1 MLSTLSTRHSFVIMS
16 YTGLMALIAGDDVA
30 KTMFNIIFVS
40 STLSLFVYLI
50 KFPMNN
56 SFSYEGEQL
65 VHG

>member
-30 KTMFNIIFVS
+30 ETMFDIIFV

-56 SFSYEGEQL
+56 SYSYEGEQL

>member
-1 MLSTLSTRHSFVIMS
+1 MS

-30 KTMFNIIFVS
+30 KTMFDIIFV

-56 SFSYEGEQL
+56 SYSYEGEQL

>member
-1 MLSTLSTRHSFVIMS
+1 
-16 YTGLMALIAGDDVA
+16 MALIAGDDVA

-40 STLSLFVYLI
+40 FTLSLFVYLI

-56 SFSYEGEQL
+56 SYSYEGEQL

>member
-56 SFSYEGEQL
+56 SYSYEGEQL

>member
-1 MLSTLSTRHSFVIMS
+1 MS

-30 KTMFNIIFVS
+30 ETMFDIIFV

-56 SFSYEGEQL
+56 SYSYEGEQL

>member
-30 KTMFNIIFVS
+30 KTMFNVIFVS

-56 SFSYEGEQL
+56 SYSYEGEQL

>member
-16 YTGLMALIAGDDVA
+16 YSGLMALIAGDDVA
-30 KTMFNIIFVS
+30 KTMFDIIFVS

-56 SFSYEGEQL
+56 SYSYEGEQL